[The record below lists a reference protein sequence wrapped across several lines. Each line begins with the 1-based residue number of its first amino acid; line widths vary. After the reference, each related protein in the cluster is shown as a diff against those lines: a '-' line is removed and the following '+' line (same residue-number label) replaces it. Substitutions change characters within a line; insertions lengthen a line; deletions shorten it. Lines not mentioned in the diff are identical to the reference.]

1 MRCEFLPPCSPDF
14 NPIELALSAM
24 KDNLRK
30 NGDYT
35 RMATTELSDQELYF
49 TFIKALYVITLDDV
63 SEWYAR
69 CGYVC

>member
-1 MRCEFLPPCSPDF
+1 
-14 NPIELALSAM
+14 M